1 MLGCDCCILLVE
13 FSNLQCWGLSLSD
26 LYTCCCARRGVM
38 GQGYFATPDE
48 YDIGGYESQ
57 LTFWGI
63 DTAALV
69 AAGCQ
74 TVATVVRP

>member
-1 MLGCDCCILLVE
+1 
-13 FSNLQCWGLSLSD
+13 
-26 LYTCCCARRGVM
+26 M